1 MNDFFSRRRSRL
13 LGTGGGVLLEKAC
26 AASKDRS
33 VGKGGEVSDVRFV
46 PASSVRS
53 FSRRKGGRMYFRAG
67 TSRISRERRQY
78 HGLPAGT
85 GRRRVPE
92 ARFHAGAWER
102 SGVETIKRPDR
113 PLPTEPRSPSARL
126 ISPPWATVSATG
138 SPPGSRTGA
147 PVPGSLRPRSAGRF
161 PPRRQRSPARR
172 PA

>member
-13 LGTGGGVLLEKAC
+13 LGSAGGVLLGKAC

-33 VGKGGEVSDVRFV
+33 VGKGGKVSDVRFV

-78 HGLPAGT
+78 PGLPAGT

-92 ARFHAGAWER
+92 ARSHAGAWER
-102 SGVETIKRPDR
+102 SGVETIKRSRKTVADTTR
-113 PLPTEPRSPSARL
+113 AEPPL
-126 ISPPWATVSATG
+126 ISPPWATGFATG
-138 SPPGSRTGA
+138 SPPGSRTCA
-147 PVPGSLRPRSAGRF
+147 PVPGSPRPRSAGRF
-161 PPRRQRSPARR
+161 PPRWQRSPARR

>member
-13 LGTGGGVLLEKAC
+13 LGSAGGVLLEKAC

-33 VGKGGEVSDVRFV
+33 AGKGGKVSDVRFV

-92 ARFHAGAWER
+92 ARSHAGAWER
-102 SGVETIKRPDR
+102 SGVETIKRSRKTVADTTR
-113 PLPTEPRSPSARL
+113 AEPAPL
-126 ISPPWATVSATG
+126 ISPPWATASATG
-138 SPPGSRTGA
+138 SLLVSRSGA

-161 PPRRQRSPARR
+161 PPRWQRSPARR